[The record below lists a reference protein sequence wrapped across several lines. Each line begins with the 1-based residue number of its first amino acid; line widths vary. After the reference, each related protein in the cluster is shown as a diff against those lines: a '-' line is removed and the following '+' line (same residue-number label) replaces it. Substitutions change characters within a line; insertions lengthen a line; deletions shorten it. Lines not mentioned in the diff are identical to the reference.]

1 MPTHSSGNFQLIS
14 RLLCL
19 QASQCNLVAQG
30 PLTGL
35 TETELMIIADRNEGL

>member
-14 RLLCL
+14 RLLFL

-35 TETELMIIADRNEGL
+35 TETELMMTADRNEGL